1 MTFVFPF
8 HVFQAECE
16 ELQKSVQGLTNENH
30 GLKDELQRL
39 SQECEK
45 LASENTSI
53 KVFSMTD
60 CELFFLYLYREC

>member
-1 MTFVFPF
+1 MF
-8 HVFQAECE
+8 FQAECE

-45 LASENTSI
+45 LVSENTSI
-53 KVFSMTD
+53 KVFLNDNCNS
-60 CELFFLYLYREC
+60 LFLYLYMEC